1 MRSRIFYFFCVLGIS
16 ACNYREVS
24 AVKPVESVDIPSDV
38 KVDFVLISE
47 RIFIPSCLSCH
58 SAASGNIGQVNLET
72 YEETSRHFD
81 RLDKSVIQQQRMP
94 PGNPIGTDLAA
105 LLKTWIDAG
114 APE

>member
-1 MRSRIFYFFCVLGIS
+1 MCSRIFYLLCVLGIS

-24 AVKPVESVDIPSDV
+24 ATKPVESVDIPSDV
-38 KVDFVLISE
+38 KVDFALISE

-72 YEETSRHFD
+72 YSETIRHLD
-81 RLDKSVIQQQRMP
+81 QLDKSVVQQQRMP
-94 PGNPIGTDLAA
+94 PGNPIVTELAA
-105 LLKTWIDAG
+105 LLKEWINAG